1 VTGMEKIYRYG
12 RYLLGFAILLSLAA
26 AATEAFHRT
35 PWSDEG
41 WFSSASYNLARHG
54 FLGTTVI
61 EPAGSG
67 LTRIDQRT
75 YWVMPLFLVG
85 QALWLKLVPATLFTA
100 RLFTLF
106 WHPVAL
112 LSLHSLLRQLF
123 PAGTPLRAV
132 PALATGL
139 LACSFHFIDNAAFAR
154 PDLAC
159 AALGLAALAL
169 YVRLRER
176 SLPLAMLAA
185 NFCIAA
191 SGMMHPNGVF
201 HALALATVMLWF
213 DWRRLWNWRVLL
225 AAALPYI
232 VTAAAWGAY
241 IAVDYEAF
249 YAQMHTNGTN
259 SRWTQTLNP
268 LRIIWA
274 EINERYLVAFGFIT
288 RGTSLL
294 KGAALIAYWTATVAC
309 LASARLRSQPPVR
322 LLLVLL
328 AVYFAAMSVF
338 NQKLSYYLIHI
349 LPVYVSLLAI
359 WSADIWEH
367 ARRFRPVLAAGLL
380 ILAGLEVSGI
390 FLKAY
395 TRSYRAEQFAMVE
408 FVRSNTAPQSRIA
421 GSAALLYSFDFD
433 TRLKDD
439 LYIGLRGS
447 PQPDVLIIENLYR
460 EAYEAWKTER
470 PADMK
475 RILSRLEG
483 YRLAYRKAEYE
494 VYLRR
499 QEGQLP

>member
-1 VTGMEKIYRYG
+1 MERLLRHW
-12 RYLLGFAILLSLAA
+12 RYLLGAVILLSLVA
-26 AATEAFHRT
+26 AATDAFHRT

-61 EPAGSG
+61 ETAGSG

-75 YWVMPLFLVG
+75 YWVMPLFLLG

-112 LSLHSLLRQLF
+112 LSLYVFLARLF
-123 PAGTPLRAV
+123 PSARAV
-132 PALATGL
+132 PALAAGL

-159 AALGLAALAL
+159 AALGLAALAS
-169 YVRLRER
+169 YVHFRER
-176 SLPLAMLAA
+176 SLPLAMLVA
-185 NFCIAA
+185 NACIAA
-191 SGMMHPNGVF
+191 SGMMHPNGIF
-201 HALALATVMLWF
+201 HALALATLMLWF
-213 DWRRLWNWRVLL
+213 DGRRMWRWPVILS
-225 AAALPYI
+225 AAAPYL
-232 VTAAAWGAY
+232 VTAAAWGFY
-241 IAVDYEAF
+241 ISLDYEAF
-249 YAQMHTNGTN
+249 YQQMHTNGTT

-268 LRIIWA
+268 LAIIWA
-274 EINERYLVAFGFIT
+274 EIRERYLVAFGLIT
-288 RGTSLL
+288 RGTSVL
-294 KGAALIAYWTATVAC
+294 KGVTLLAYVGAVAGC
-309 LASARLRSQPPVR
+309 LTNRRLRSQAPVR

-328 AVYFAAMSVF
+328 AVYFAGMSVF

-349 LPVYVSLLAI
+349 IPVYASLLAV
-359 WSADIWEH
+359 WVADGWEQNP
-367 ARRFRPVLAAGLL
+367 RFRPAFAAGLVL
-380 ILAGLEVSGI
+380 LAGLDTGGI

-395 TRSYRAEQFAMVE
+395 TRSYRAEQLAMVE
-408 FVRSNTAPQSRIA
+408 FVRANTGPESRIA

-447 PQPDVLIIENLYR
+447 PQPDVLIVESLYR
-460 EAYEAWKTER
+460 DAYEAWKTER

-475 RILSRLEG
+475 RIFGRLEG

-499 QEGQLP
+499 KEGQ